1 MDIETDNEIPS
12 NFDTIINRYAQPVY
26 VFVYRLTGNANDA
39 QDISQETFIKVWKN
53 IKKFD
58 SKKGA
63 SFKTWIFAI
72 ARNTATDWLRKKRPL
87 AFSSITNS
95 QDEEDRR
102 QFEDTLPD
110 ESPLAEE
117 ALADKEEKD
126 AWFAR
131 LGDAISSLK
140 EIDQSI
146 LQLHQYEE
154 MTFEEV
160 GQVLNIP
167 MHTVK
172 SRYRR
177 ALHKLHQIINTN
189 V

>member
-1 MDIETDNEIPS
+1 MHKESDNEILS
-12 NFDTIINRYAQPVY
+12 NFDLVINRYAQPVY
-26 VFVYRLTGNANDA
+26 AFVFRLTGNASDA

-53 IKKFD
+53 IKRFD

-63 SFKTWIFAI
+63 SLKTWIFTI

-87 AFSSITNS
+87 VFSSIKNTES
-95 QDEEDRR
+95 EDDER
-102 QFEDTLPD
+102 QFEDTLRD
-110 ESPLAEE
+110 EEPLADE
-117 ALADKEEKD
+117 ALANKQEKD
-126 AWFAR
+126 AWFAE
-131 LGDAISSLK
+131 LSNAISSLK

-154 MTFEEV
+154 LTFEEV
-160 GQVLNIP
+160 SHVLDMP
-167 MHTVK
+167 MQTVK